1 MPTLVGA
8 RSGLPITPLL
18 VLDLRLFFFAIIV
31 PFLKMTNHVSL
42 NNLPVF
48 GLSLYFYPEKALESE
63 YLRKHSNASVGGY
76 VRLLSK
82 VFCCTVSYDILYV
95 KTPLMSRTI
104 FRSTTKIFFLTNVA
118 Y

>member
-48 GLSLYFYPEKALESE
+48 GVSLYFYPEKVLESQ
-63 YLRKHSNASVGGY
+63 YLRKHSNASVTSCAH
-76 VRLLSK
+76 LMSK
-82 VFCCTVSYDILYV
+82 AVCCTVSYDILYV

-104 FRSTTKIFFLTNVA
+104 FRSTIKIFFL
-118 Y
+118 